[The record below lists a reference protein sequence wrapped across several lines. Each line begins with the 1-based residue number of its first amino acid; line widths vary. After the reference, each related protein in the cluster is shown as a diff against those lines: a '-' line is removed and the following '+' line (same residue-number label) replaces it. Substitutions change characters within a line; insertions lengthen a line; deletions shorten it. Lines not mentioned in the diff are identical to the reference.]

1 MANYFTDRVV
11 QHPGRVVMTPTGNL
25 NEYDLSRSE
34 GTIATPGTP
43 FSAAAFNEIANI
55 IHAYGTCTTSA
66 GTATKVVSCPGF
78 TLQTGAKIT
87 VLFSNEN
94 SVSETTYLNV
104 NGTGAREIRSVTGAS
119 MTTPPTWKANRVVTF
134 VYSGSYWLIAGQDT
148 TELADKMTTKNLTP
162 SITVSTGT
170 LLGTTLRR
178 NGNVMVL
185 TVTVRNTASV
195 AVGSFFFQGTL
206 TGVPLPPSFVTNATY
221 YGARTI
227 VGSLSYTGTISI
239 RNTYSQAV
247 TMGSSDNMV
256 MSFTWICDD

>member
-104 NGTGAREIRSVTGAS
+104 NGTGAVAVRKVTGAS
-119 MTTPPTWKANRVVTF
+119 FTNAIGAWNAGQAVTF
-134 VYSGSYWLIAGQDT
+134 VYTGNYWLLVTDNRKLRVNTVGLPT
-148 TELADKMTTKNLTP
+148 T
-162 SITVSTGT
+162 SIP
-170 LLGTTLRR
+170 
-178 NGNVMVL
+178 
-185 TVTVRNTASV
+185 A
-195 AVGSFFFQGTL
+195 
-206 TGVPLPPSFVTNATY
+206 NAF
-221 YGARTI
+221 
-227 VGSLSYTGTISI
+227 GSLSVVPTVPTGYEMVGIVGVSLNASGALVLYQRIDDDGVTVKIGC
-239 RNTYSQAV
+239 RNVTSAAV
-247 TMGSSDNMV
+247 NQSGYV
-256 MSFTWICDD
+256 QVLFAPI